1 MAPWSFGR
9 RARETNRFEI
19 EAMPHL
25 DAAYRFALSMTRDAA
40 EADDLVQETFL
51 KALRSFDTFTE
62 GTNCK
67 AWLFRIIRNTWI
79 NRLRSGSREVTSDE
93 AMEAI
98 QDASLAGWDDRA
110 FYRTPD
116 ESAVLRATRDE
127 IQSALQSLP
136 PDFRQAVV
144 LSDVEGMSY
153 KEIADVMGTPIGT
166 VMSRLYR
173 GRRLMRRRLAR
184 ALGLEEAGG
193 DADAEAGGEVVP
205 LFGVRAKGE
214 AGHGL

>member
-1 MAPWSFGR
+1 MGIWPIGR
-9 RARETNRFEI
+9 RARERDRFER
-19 EAMPHL
+19 EALPHM

-51 KALRSFDTFTE
+51 KALKAFDSFEE

-67 AWLFRIIRNTWI
+67 AWLFRILRNTWI
-79 NRLRSGSREVTSDE
+79 NRLRSGSREVASDD

-98 QDASLAGWDDRA
+98 QDAALAGWDDRS
-110 FYRTPD
+110 FYRSPD
-116 ESAVLRATRDE
+116 EASLLRATRDE
-127 IQSALQSLP
+127 IEGALQSLP

-144 LSDVEGMSY
+144 LSDVEGLSY

-173 GRRLMRRRLAR
+173 GRRLMRRRLSR
-184 ALGLEEAGG
+184 TLGLVGMVDTEEP
-193 DADAEAGGEVVP
+193 EGGEVLP
-205 LFGVRAKGE
+205 LFGNPVRGE
-214 AGHGL
+214 SGHGL

>member
-1 MAPWSFGR
+1 MGSWTFGR
-9 RARETNRFEI
+9 RARERNRFDI

-67 AWLFRIIRNTWI
+67 AWLFRILRNTWI
-79 NRLRSGSREVTSDE
+79 NRLRSGSREVMTDE

-110 FYRTPD
+110 FYRTPH
-116 ESAVLRATRDE
+116 ESSVLRATRDE
-127 IQSALQSLP
+127 ILAALQSLP
-136 PDFRQAVV
+136 GDFRQAVV

-173 GRRLMRRRLAR
+173 GRRLMRRRLAKS
-184 ALGLEEAGG
+184 LGLEEAGE
-193 DADAEAGGEVVP
+193 DDEAGGEVLS
-205 LFGVRAKGE
+205 LFGTRAKGE